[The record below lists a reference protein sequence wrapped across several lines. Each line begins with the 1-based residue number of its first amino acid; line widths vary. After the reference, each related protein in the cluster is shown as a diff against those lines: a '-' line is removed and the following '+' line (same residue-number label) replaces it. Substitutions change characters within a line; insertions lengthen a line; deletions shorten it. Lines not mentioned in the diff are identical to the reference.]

1 LLSKNRNETGAG
13 PKGHGP
19 GEVLRDAVP
28 ACLAEFHQGRS
39 AARAAMR
46 AIGLPPAG
54 VPVNPD
60 RSPRWPDGLT
70 GSISHCAEACIA
82 VVGRAPNWAGI
93 GIDLEPDIPMDRD
106 LWPAIVS
113 PKEIDLLSDTSP
125 GLGALRLFVA
135 KEAAYKAQYA
145 SSGQLIDFHDLF
157 ARQAM
162 DDLIQLH
169 FTRPVFPFIEGNS
182 LAVQIFAAEG
192 LVAGLGLIPA
202 E

>member
-1 LLSKNRNETGAG
+1 
-13 PKGHGP
+13 
-19 GEVLRDAVP
+19 
-28 ACLAEFHQGRS
+28 
-39 AARAAMR
+39 
-46 AIGLPPAG
+46 
-54 VPVNPD
+54 
-60 RSPRWPDGLT
+60 
-70 GSISHCAEACIA
+70 
-82 VVGRAPNWAGI
+82 
-93 GIDLEPDIPMDRD
+93 MDRD